1 MIIYYLNKTV
11 YGLLNPISIGMLLL
25 SIGIVLVWRNRRRT
39 GLAFCLAGLA
49 WQLVWSCP
57 FMFPDIMADLEMEYP
72 PQKVEDMPR
81 ADAIVLL
88 GGGMSCNPKELIY
101 PEMFQAADRVW
112 HAARL
117 WKAGKA
123 PVLITSGDMEAVST
137 VPLLHDMGMPD
148 SAIIVEPQARNTE
161 ENARFVAAILKKLN
175 VDTAAANVRKKKIL
189 LVTSAWHMRRSILM
203 FKRAFAAVAQ
213 DGGPQI
219 EIIPAA
225 ADYDGLCCKRPFRY
239 VDLFPNTEN
248 MAKKAYAFKEILGYW
263 GYRLFRR

>member
-1 MIIYYLNKTV
+1 
-11 YGLLNPISIGMLLL
+11 
-25 SIGIVLVWRNRRRT
+25 
-39 GLAFCLAGLA
+39 
-49 WQLVWSCP
+49 
-57 FMFPDIMADLEMEYP
+57 MFSNIMADLEMEYP
-72 PQKVEDMPR
+72 PQKVEDMPC

-88 GGGMSCNPKELIY
+88 GGGMSCNTNELIY

-123 PVLITSGDMEAVST
+123 PVVITSGELEAVST
-137 VPLLHDMGMPD
+137 VPLLRDMGLPD
-148 SAIIVEPQARNTE
+148 SAIIVEPDAKNTE
-161 ENARFVAAILKKLN
+161 ENAQLVAAILKKR
-175 VDTAAANVRKKKIL
+175 VTDPAATSKIL

-203 FKRAFAAVAQ
+203 FKRAFAAIAR

-225 ADYDGLCCKRPFRY
+225 TDYDGLCCKRPFKY
-239 VDLFPNTEN
+239 VDIFPSAEF
-248 MAKKAYAFKEILGYW
+248 MSKKSYAFKEILGYW